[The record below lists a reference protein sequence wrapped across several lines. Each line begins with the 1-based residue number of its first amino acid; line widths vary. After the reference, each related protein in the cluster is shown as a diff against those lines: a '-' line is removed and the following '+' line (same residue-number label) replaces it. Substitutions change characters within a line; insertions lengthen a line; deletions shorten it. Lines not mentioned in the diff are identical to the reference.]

1 MTQHQTSPASAATF
15 PRLLRGLATTQPH
28 RPAMQEKRYGIWSP
42 MSWSLY
48 AARVADFAHGLAA
61 LGVTRGQIVAVLGDN
76 RPEWLIAELAAQ
88 SIGAAVVGIYP
99 TSIGEELLH
108 ILTLA
113 RVTVVVAEDQ
123 EQVDKLIRL
132 KEDYAAYRAHAEA
145 QAVAPQDASTAAP
158 AAASPVDTPG
168 DAAGS
173 RPDGLDAAY
182 QMYADMPPLLLQT
195 VIYYDPHGLEQ
206 YTDRYLLDFTEV
218 EARGRAW
225 GEANPEWLDEQVAA
239 GTSEDIAVIC
249 TTSGTTSRPKL
260 AELSHANLLA
270 MADHLTT
277 IDPIDTKDRY
287 VSFLPFAWIGEQM
300 LAVACGLSK
309 GLTLSFPEDSSTQK
323 ADMRE
328 IGPDVMFSPPR
339 IWEGMLSE
347 VQVRIDE
354 AGWLKRKVFGWG
366 YDVGDKVAERKIHG
380 QGAGGLTLLHWIADQ
395 VALRPVRDQLGLAR
409 NGHAYTGG
417 APLGPDVFRFF
428 HAIGVNLKQIYGQ
441 TEICGIAVVH
451 RDDDIAFN
459 TVGTPIAG
467 TEIQIADNGEILLR
481 SASVFKGYHRNPA
494 ATAEA
499 VDAEGWLHTGDAGYL
514 DDKGHLVVIDRAKDV
529 LTTADGTRFS
539 SAFIENKLKFSPYV
553 EEAVTFAPA
562 AGHTGM
568 TAIITIDPMT
578 TGSWAE
584 HERLSYTTYTDLAA
598 KPEVQDLV
606 AEEVHRSNEDLPE
619 SIRVT
624 RFVLLHKQFDPDDD
638 EITRT
643 RKVRRNVI
651 QDRYAAIIAALARG
665 DDRVAITTT
674 VTYQDGT
681 KIDRNIDLRIY
692 DLTSYRV
699 PEGRGR
705 RPVWSGRR

>member
-1 MTQHQTSPASAATF
+1 MAADTF
-15 PRLLRGLATTQPH
+15 PRLLTELAATRPH
-28 RPAMQEKRYGIWSP
+28 DTAMQEKRYGIWSP

-48 AARVADFAHGLAA
+48 AARVRDFAHGLAE
-61 LGVTRGQIVAVLGDN
+61 LGIQRGDIVAVLGDN

-113 RVTVVVAEDQ
+113 RVKVVVAEDQ
-123 EQVDKLIRL
+123 EQVDKLIKL
-132 KEDYAAYRAHAEA
+132 IEDERDGRRPSEYAA
-145 QAVAPQDASTAAP
+145 
-158 AAASPVDTPG
+158 
-168 DAAGS
+168 
-173 RPDGLDAAY
+173 
-182 QMYADMPPLLLQT
+182 MPPLLLQT
-195 VIYYDPHGLEQ
+195 VIFYDPHGLEQ
-206 YTDRYLLDFTEV
+206 YDHDFLRDFTHV
-218 EARGRAW
+218 EQVGHAW
-225 GEANPEWLDEQVAA
+225 GSTRAGWLDEQIAA
-239 GTSEDIAVIC
+239 GNAEDIAVIC

-260 AELSHANLLA
+260 AGLSHTNLLA
-270 MADHLTT
+270 MAEHLTT
-277 IDPIDTKDRY
+277 IDPIDAKDRY

-300 LAVACGLSK
+300 LAVACGLSR
-309 GLTLSFPEDSSTQK
+309 GLTISFPEDSSTQK
-323 ADMRE
+323 TDMRE

-339 IWEGMLSE
+339 IWESMLSE

-366 YDVGDKVAERKIHG
+366 YDIGDKVAERKIKG
-380 QGAGGLTLLHWIADQ
+380 QSAGGLTVLHAIADQ

-467 TEIQIADNGEILLR
+467 TEIKIAENGEILLR
-481 SASVFKGYHRNPA
+481 SASVFRGYHRNPE

-514 DDKGHLVVIDRAKDV
+514 DDKGHLVVIDRQKDV
-529 LTTADGTRFS
+529 LTTADGVRFS
-539 SAFIENKLKFSPYV
+539 SAFIENKLKFSPYI
-553 EEAVTFAPA
+553 EEAVTFPSD
-562 AGHTGM
+562 HGM

-598 KPEVQDLV
+598 KTEVQDLIS
-606 AEEVHRSNEDLPE
+606 EEVNRSNEDLPDG
-619 SIRVT
+619 IRVK

-651 QDRYAAIIAALARG
+651 ADRYGLIIDALARG
-665 DDRVAITTT
+665 DERIGITTT
-674 VTYQDGT
+674 VTYQDGS
-681 KIDRNIDLRIY
+681 KVDRTIDLRIV
-692 DLTSYRV
+692 DLTNYRE

>member
-1 MTQHQTSPASAATF
+1 MAASASAAGSTATAVAPATSTF
-15 PRLLRGLATTQPH
+15 PRLLAGLAAS
-28 RPAMQEKRYGIWSP
+28 RPSYTAMQEKRYGIWMP
-42 MSWSLY
+42 LTWAQY
-48 AARVADFAHGLAA
+48 AERVRDFAHGLASM
-61 LGVTRGQIVAVLGDN
+61 GIERGDIVAVLGDN

-113 RVTVVVAEDQ
+113 RIRVVVAEDQ
-123 EQVDKLIRL
+123 EQVDKLL
-132 KEDYAAYRAHAEA
+132 KLRAD
-145 QAVAPQDASTAAP
+145 QAAAP
-158 AAASPVDTPG
+158 ST
-168 DAAGS
+168 
-173 RPDGLDAAY
+173 
-182 QMYADMPPLLLQT
+182 DMPPLLVET
-195 VIYYDPHGLEQ
+195 VVFYDPHGLEQ
-206 YTDRYLLDFTEV
+206 YVDPVLKDFTDV
-218 EARGRAW
+218 EAAGREW
-225 GEANPEWLDEQVAA
+225 GAQRPGWYDAQVAL
-239 GTSEDIAVIC
+239 GQPGDTAVVC

-260 AELSHANLLA
+260 AELSHTNLLA
-270 MADHLTT
+270 MAEHLTA
-277 IDPIDTKDRY
+277 IDPIAAKDRY

-300 LAVACGLSK
+300 LAVACGLSR
-309 GLTLSFPEDSSTQK
+309 GLTLSFPEDSATQK
-323 ADMRE
+323 TDLRE

-339 IWEGMLSE
+339 IWESMLSE

-366 YDVGDKVAERKIHG
+366 YAIGDRVAEHKIHG
-380 QGAGGLTLLHWIADQ
+380 RGTGGLAVVHWVADQ

-409 NGHAYTGG
+409 IQHCYTGG

-459 TVGTPIAG
+459 TVGTPIEQ
-467 TEIQIADNGEILLR
+467 TEITIDEVGEILLR
-481 SASVFKGYHRNPA
+481 SASVFKGYLRNPA

-499 VDAEGWLHTGDAGYL
+499 VDAAGWLHTGDAGYL
-514 DDKGHLVVIDRAKDV
+514 DDKGHLVVIDRQKDV

-553 EEAVTFAPA
+553 EEAVVFPV
-562 AGHTGM
+562 AGGM
-568 TAIITIDPMT
+568 TAIITLDPLT

-584 HERLSYTTYTDLAA
+584 HERLSYTTYTDLAG
-598 KPEVQDLV
+598 KSEVRDLIS
-606 AEEVHRSNEDLPE
+606 EEVHRANEDLPE
-619 SIRVT
+619 SIRVG
-624 RFVLLHKQFDPDDD
+624 RFLLLHKQFDPDDD

-651 QDRYAAIIAALARG
+651 TERYADIISALESGAPG
-665 DDRVAITTT
+665 VDVSTT
-674 VTYQDGT
+674 VTYQDGST
-681 KIDRNIDLRIY
+681 VQREIRLAIVDMSTY
-692 DLTSYRV
+692 HV
-699 PEGRGR
+699 PEGRKR

>member
-1 MTQHQTSPASAATF
+1 MSASDATF
-15 PRLLRGLATTQPH
+15 PKLLRGLATKNPDQT
-28 RPAMQEKRYGIWSP
+28 ALQEKRYGIWQP
-42 MSWSLY
+42 MSWSTY
-48 AARVADFAHGLAA
+48 AARVQDFAHGLAA
-61 LGVTRGQIVAVLGDN
+61 LGVERGQIVAVLGDN

-113 RVTVVVAEDQ
+113 QVKVVVAEDQ
-123 EQVDKLIRL
+123 EQVDKLL
-132 KEDYAAYRAHAEA
+132 KLRAEA
-145 QAVAPQDASTAAP
+145 
-158 AAASPVDTPG
+158 AAAAVDPS
-168 DAAGS
+168 AATS
-173 RPDGLDAAY
+173 APF
-182 QMYADMPPLLLQT
+182 ADMPPLLVDT
-195 VIYYDPHGLEQ
+195 VVFYDPHGLEQ
-206 YTDRYLLDFTEV
+206 YTDECLRDFTAV
-218 EARGRAW
+218 EALGREW
-225 GEANPEWLDEQVAA
+225 GATHPGWLDEQVAR
-239 GTSEDIAVIC
+239 GTSSDIAVIC

-260 AELSHANLLA
+260 AELSHDNLLA
-270 MADHLTT
+270 MADHLTA
-277 IDPIDTKDRY
+277 IDPIDSNDRY
-287 VSFLPFAWIGEQM
+287 VSFLPFAWIGEQI
-300 LAVACGLSK
+300 LAVACGLSR
-309 GLTLSFPEDSSTQK
+309 GLTLSFPEDSATQK
-323 ADMRE
+323 SDMRE

-366 YDVGDKVAERKIHG
+366 YDVGDKAAGRRVKG
-380 QGAGGLTLLHWIADQ
+380 QGAGALGALHWLADQ

-409 NGHAYTGG
+409 NQHAYTGG

-499 VDAEGWLHTGDAGYL
+499 VDPEGWLHTGDAGYL
-514 DDKGHLVVIDRAKDV
+514 DDNGHLVVIDRQKDV

-553 EEAVTFAPA
+553 EEAVTFAA
-562 AGHTGM
+562 DNGM

-598 KPEVQDLV
+598 KAEVQDLV
-606 AEEVHRSNEDLPE
+606 AEEIHRANEDLPE
-619 SIRVT
+619 SIRVQ

-651 QDRYAAIIAALARG
+651 QDRYGLIIDALNRG
-665 DDRVAITTT
+665 DERIGITTT

-681 KIDRNIDLRIY
+681 KVDRTIDLRIF
-692 DLTSYRV
+692 DLTTYRV

>member
-1 MTQHQTSPASAATF
+1 MGAPMAADTF
-15 PRLLRGLATTQPH
+15 PRLLTGLAAT
-28 RPAMQEKRYGIWSP
+28 RPNDTAMQEKRYGIWAP

-48 AARVADFAHGLAA
+48 AARVRDFAHGLAE
-61 LGVTRGQIVAVLGDN
+61 LGIQRGDIVAVLGDN

-113 RVTVVVAEDQ
+113 RVKVVIAEDQ
-123 EQVDKLIRL
+123 EQVDKLIKL
-132 KEDYAAYRAHAEA
+132 IEDERAGRRPTEYAA
-145 QAVAPQDASTAAP
+145 
-158 AAASPVDTPG
+158 
-168 DAAGS
+168 
-173 RPDGLDAAY
+173 
-182 QMYADMPPLLLQT
+182 MPPLLLET
-195 VIYYDPHGLEQ
+195 VIFYDPHGLEQ
-206 YTDRYLLDFTEV
+206 YDHDFLRDFTHV
-218 EARGRAW
+218 EQVGQAW
-225 GEANPEWLDEQVAA
+225 GSTRAGWLDDQIGQGSA
-239 GTSEDIAVIC
+239 EDIAVIC

-277 IDPIDTKDRY
+277 IDPIDAKDRY

-300 LAVACGLSK
+300 LAVACGLSR
-309 GLTLSFPEDSSTQK
+309 GLTISFPEDSSTQK
-323 ADMRE
+323 TDMRE

-339 IWEGMLSE
+339 IWESMLSE

-366 YDVGDKVAERKIHG
+366 YDIGDKVAERKIKG
-380 QGAGGLTLLHWIADQ
+380 QSAGGLSVLHAIADQ

-467 TEIQIADNGEILLR
+467 TEIKIADNGEILLR
-481 SASVFKGYHRNPA
+481 SASVFRGYHRNPE

-499 VDAEGWLHTGDAGYL
+499 VDPEGWLHTGDAGYL
-514 DDKGHLVVIDRAKDV
+514 DDKGHLVVIDRQKDV
-529 LTTADGTRFS
+529 LTTADGVRFS

-553 EEAVTFAPA
+553 EEAVTFPSD
-562 AGHTGM
+562 HGM

-598 KPEVQDLV
+598 KTEVQDLV
-606 AEEVHRSNEDLPE
+606 SEEVNRSNEDLPDG
-619 SIRVT
+619 IRVK

-651 QDRYAAIIAALARG
+651 ADRYGLIIDALARG
-665 DDRVAITTT
+665 DERIGITTT
-674 VTYQDGT
+674 VTYQDGS
-681 KIDRNIDLRIY
+681 KVDRTIDLRIV
-692 DLTSYRV
+692 DLTNYRE

>member
-1 MTQHQTSPASAATF
+1 MSASDATF
-15 PRLLRGLATTQPH
+15 PKLLRGLATKNPDQT
-28 RPAMQEKRYGIWSP
+28 ALQEKRYGIWQP
-42 MSWSLY
+42 MSWSTY
-48 AARVADFAHGLAA
+48 AARVQDFAHGLAA
-61 LGVTRGQIVAVLGDN
+61 LGVERGQIVAVLGDN

-113 RVTVVVAEDQ
+113 QVKVVVAEDQ
-123 EQVDKLIRL
+123 EQVDKLL
-132 KEDYAAYRAHAEA
+132 KLRAEA
-145 QAVAPQDASTAAP
+145 
-158 AAASPVDTPG
+158 AAAAVDPS
-168 DAAGS
+168 AATS
-173 RPDGLDAAY
+173 APF
-182 QMYADMPPLLLQT
+182 ADMPPLLVDT
-195 VIYYDPHGLEQ
+195 VVFYDPHGLEQ
-206 YTDRYLLDFTEV
+206 YTDECLRDFTAV
-218 EARGRAW
+218 EALGREW
-225 GEANPEWLDEQVAA
+225 GATHPGWLDEQVAR
-239 GTSEDIAVIC
+239 GTSSDIAVIC

-260 AELSHANLLA
+260 AELSHDNLLA
-270 MADHLTT
+270 MADHLTA
-277 IDPIDTKDRY
+277 IDPIDSNDRY

-300 LAVACGLSK
+300 LAVACGLSR
-309 GLTLSFPEDSSTQK
+309 GLTLSFPEDSATQK
-323 ADMRE
+323 SDMRE

-366 YDVGDKVAERKIHG
+366 YDVGDKAAGRRVKG
-380 QGAGGLTLLHWIADQ
+380 QGAGALGALHWLADQ

-409 NGHAYTGG
+409 NQHAYTGG

-428 HAIGVNLKQIYGQ
+428 HAIGVNLKQLYGQ

-499 VDAEGWLHTGDAGYL
+499 VDPEGWLHTGDAGYL
-514 DDKGHLVVIDRAKDV
+514 DDNGHLVVIDRQKDV

-553 EEAVTFAPA
+553 EEAVTFAA
-562 AGHTGM
+562 DNGM

-598 KPEVQDLV
+598 KAEVQDLV
-606 AEEVHRSNEDLPE
+606 AEEIHRANEDLPE
-619 SIRVT
+619 SIRVQ

-651 QDRYAAIIAALARG
+651 QDRYGLIIDALNRG
-665 DDRVAITTT
+665 DERIGITTT

-681 KIDRNIDLRIY
+681 KVDRTIDLRIF
-692 DLTSYRV
+692 DLTTYRV